1 MKKIF
6 SISSIVLSIISAETI
21 NNSAVQ
27 NLDIFN
33 QKQMQDYIDLELNEA
48 QKKQDLDKNEQLLD
62 SEKKPNIFLKKFL
75 LGMAN

>member
-75 LGMAN
+75 LRMAN